1 MTAFAD
7 YIVPVA
13 LRLMGIT
20 TYSKELEHAINTYQL
35 IPRDS
40 RWEIEIRAHCLYAT
54 ALMTD
59 EINKLRSA
67 NMQII
72 IPQVDAR
79 LWTHYHTTTWPHHL
93 TQTIMY

>member
-1 MTAFAD
+1 
-7 YIVPVA
+7 
-13 LRLMGIT
+13 MGIT
-20 TYSKELEHAINTYQL
+20 SYSKELEHAINTYKL

-40 RWEIEIRAHCLYAT
+40 RWEIELRAHCLYAT

-59 EINKLRSA
+59 EINKLRPA
-67 NMQII
+67 NLQII

-79 LWTHYHTTTWPHHL
+79 LWTHYHTTMWPHHL

>member
-1 MTAFAD
+1 
-7 YIVPVA
+7 
-13 LRLMGIT
+13 
-20 TYSKELEHAINTYQL
+20 
-35 IPRDS
+35 
-40 RWEIEIRAHCLYAT
+40 LYAT

-59 EINKLRSA
+59 EINKLRPA
-67 NMQII
+67 NLQII

>member
-1 MTAFAD
+1 
-7 YIVPVA
+7 
-13 LRLMGIT
+13 
-20 TYSKELEHAINTYQL
+20 
-35 IPRDS
+35 
-40 RWEIEIRAHCLYAT
+40 
-54 ALMTD
+54 MTD
-59 EINKLRSA
+59 EINKLRSP

>member
-1 MTAFAD
+1 MTS
-7 YIVPVA
+7 
-13 LRLMGIT
+13 
-20 TYSKELEHAINTYQL
+20 YSKELEHAINSYQL

-54 ALMTD
+54 ALLR
-59 EINKLRSA
+59 EEVNKLRPP
-67 NMQII
+67 NLQVI
-72 IPQVDAR
+72 IPQIDAR